1 MLALGVLCVL
11 YVCVRRVMRCQLAM
25 FWTIGLIALEGMAL
39 LLLTTSGVLPIPQCS
54 RQSET
59 GMATM
64 ALYFVQVGS
73 GPGGACVSVC
83 GSLVVSWVCFLGAD
97 SHRKMTYDS

>member
-1 MLALGVLCVL
+1 
-11 YVCVRRVMRCQLAM
+11 MRCQLAM
-25 FWTIGLIALEGMAL
+25 FWNIGLIALEGMAL

-73 GPGGACVSVC
+73 GGACVSVC
-83 GSLVVSWVCFLGAD
+83 GSLVVSCVCFLGAD
-97 SHRKMTYDS
+97 SHRKMTSDS